1 MTMITE
7 LRAHLAEVLEA
18 AGPDRPTLCEGWR
31 TRDLLAHLLLRET
44 RPDVAAG
51 VALPPLAARTERL
64 TRELGERLASPDEY
78 AEGLRRFTRAR
89 TPARAIG
96 RVDAGMNT
104 IEYLVHRE
112 DVVRGREEG
121 RAELAA
127 LTPFRPDEQEL
138 IWAKLGGVGLIS
150 ALRHPGG
157 LRLVGTDAD
166 GEPVFGERVLRRPAR
181 ESLPGRAVQAVV
193 RAPEEEPVTV
203 TGQPLELLLY
213 LFGREADVELS

>member
-1 MTMITE
+1 MTMITDV
-7 LRAHLAEVLEA
+7 RTNLAAVLEA

-31 TRDLLAHLLLRET
+31 TSDLLAHLLLRET

-51 VALPPLAARTERL
+51 IVLPPLASRTERL
-64 TRELGERLASPDEY
+64 TRRLGQRLASPEEY
-78 AEGLRRFTRAR
+78 AQGLRRFAEAR

-112 DVVRGREEG
+112 DVVRGQEAG

-127 LTPFRPDEQEL
+127 LTPFRSDEQEL
-138 IWAKLGGVGLIS
+138 IWGKLGGVGLIS

-193 RAPEEEPVTV
+193 RAPEKEPVTV
-203 TGQPLELLLY
+203 TGRPLELLLH
-213 LFGREADVELS
+213 LFGRKADVELS

>member
-7 LRAHLAEVLEA
+7 LRAHLAEVLKA

-64 TRELGERLASPDEY
+64 TRQLGDQLASPDEY
-78 AEGLRRFTRAR
+78 ADGLRRFTGAR
-89 TPARAIG
+89 TPTRAIG

-112 DVVRGREEG
+112 DVVRGQEEG

-138 IWAKLGGVGLIS
+138 IWGKLGGVGLIS

-203 TGQPLELLLY
+203 TGQPLELLLH

>member
-1 MTMITE
+1 MITDV
-7 LRAHLAEVLEA
+7 RTNLAAVLEA

-51 VALPPLAARTERL
+51 IVLPPLASRTERL
-64 TRELGERLASPDEY
+64 TGALAEQLADAERY
-78 AEGLRRFTRAR
+78 AAGVRRFRSVR

-96 RVDAGMNT
+96 RVDAGMNAV
-104 IEYLVHRE
+104 EYLVHRE
-112 DVVRGREEG
+112 DAVRGREEG

-127 LTPFRPDEQEL
+127 LTPFRSDEQQLVWE
-138 IWAKLGGVGLIS
+138 KLGGVGRIS

-157 LRLVGTDAD
+157 LRLVGTDGD
-166 GEPVFGERVLRRPAR
+166 GEPVFGERVLRRPAN
-181 ESLPGRAVQAVV
+181 ESLPGRLVQAVV

-203 TGQPLELLLY
+203 TGQPLELLLH